1 MSSTDD
7 RPHLFYN
14 GKKCCVELWAKIKS
28 MGHENNY
35 ICHDVTDEKIFAQLP
50 KSFTTVPILV
60 VKGISVPLVGK
71 EVFNWVDTQQ
81 YINIVANNITKL
93 SNPDFYVDPTIGK
106 PTSGN
111 FSAIRDC
118 DDKQMANNLTHIE
131 DIDKIKY
138 TPNMS
143 KRYIDRKIS
152 SEVQQEK
159 MQNLLASRNNDLL
172 NIMNANKEF

>member
-1 MSSTDD
+1 MSSADD

-14 GKKCCVELWAKIKS
+14 NKKCCQELWLKIKNF
-28 MGHENNY
+28 GHENNY

-71 EVFNWVDTQQ
+71 EVFNWVETQQ
-81 YINIVANNITKL
+81 YINLNANNITKL

-106 PTSGN
+106 QADGN
-111 FSAIRDC
+111 FSAIKDC
-118 DDKQMANNLTHIE
+118 DDKKIAVNSAYIE
-131 DIDKIKY
+131 DIDKIQY
-138 TPNMS
+138 TPSMS

-152 SEVQQEK
+152 TAAQQQK
-159 MQNLLASRNNDLL
+159 MQELLASRNNDLI